1 MSHQIS
7 VEKVRKNEGLS
18 SIAYI
23 ELHKFTTMDS
33 GAA

>member
-1 MSHQIS
+1 MSQIS
-7 VEKVRKNEGLS
+7 VEKVRKKEGFS
-18 SIAYI
+18 SITYM